1 MKRRFAG
8 GRGSLRTRLMLWN
21 MAALAVILIAFGGV
35 IQYSVRTRLLDAID
49 HDLRDKTP
57 PEFGPGR
64 PPHNREDGP
73 APPDNGSGRPES
85 GPDKGHGQP
94 PPDGNA
100 PDDPLRAARLN
111 WQRPRMLGLDGK
123 TTHRFGR
130 QESAWDTDAF
140 QKSAQG
146 QTVLEDILLDGEP
159 YRLYS
164 QPMRNHGQIDA
175 VSQGIYPLT
184 EAYRT
189 IDGMNRV
196 LLTLIP
202 VALLLAGLGGAAI
215 TDRALRPMRHFAQT
229 AEQIGADDLS
239 RRLPVAG
246 EDEFARLAST
256 FNAMLGRLE
265 TTFAQRA
272 ALVAQLEDLIEQQ
285 RRFTGDASHELRTPL
300 TVIKANTSLLLPTE
314 PTPSEWRE
322 AMEDIDRAASS
333 MTRLVHDLLLLTR
346 SDGGQLGR
354 NAVALPVA
362 ELLSR
367 AAQNVGKAGGAAI
380 RVEANDPSIA
390 LCGNPDEISRLI
402 TNLLENAVR
411 HTPPTGSV
419 RLTAQSSGASVQIQ
433 VIDTG
438 AGIAPEHLPHLCERF
453 YRVDAAR
460 SRPDG
465 GTGLGLAIGKS
476 IVEAHGGTL
485 HFASTLGKGTTVTVT
500 LPRAAQET
508 EDREQRTGNR

>member
-1 MKRRFAG
+1 MTPRLPGR
-8 GRGSLRTRLMLWN
+8 RGSLRTRLMLWN
-21 MAALAVILIAFGGV
+21 MAALAVILIALGGV
-35 IQYSVRTRLLDAID
+35 IQYSVRTRLLGAID

-57 PEFGPGR
+57 PEYGPGR
-64 PPHNREDGP
+64 PPRNRDNGP
-73 APPDNGSGRPES
+73 APPDNGGGRPEP
-85 GPDKGHGQP
+85 GPEQDHAQP
-94 PPDGNA
+94 PPNA
-100 PDDPLRAARLN
+100 NASEDTIRAARLD
-111 WQRPRMLGLDGK
+111 WQRPRLLGPDGK
-123 TTHRFGR
+123 TAHHFGR
-130 QESAWDTDAF
+130 LESAWDMDAF
-140 QKSAQG
+140 QKSARG

-164 QPMRNHGQIDA
+164 QPMRNQGRIDA
-175 VSQGIYPLT
+175 VTQSIYPLT

-202 VALLLAGLGGAAI
+202 VALLLAGLGGALI
-215 TDRALRPMRHFAQT
+215 TDRALRPMRYIAQT

-314 PTPSEWRE
+314 PTPAEWRE

-354 NAVALPVA
+354 NAAALPVA
-362 ELLSR
+362 ELLTR

-380 RVEANDPSIA
+380 RVEAGDPSLA

-411 HTPPTGSV
+411 HTPEDGSI
-419 RLTAQSSGASVQIQ
+419 RLTAQNIGANVQIQ

-438 AGIAPEHLPHLCERF
+438 VGIAPEHLPHLCERF

-485 HFASTLGKGTTVTVT
+485 HFTSTLDKGTTVTII
-500 LPRAAQET
+500 LPRAAPTLE
-508 EDREQRTGNR
+508 